1 MEVGHVGGKDHW
13 QRQELTCEIASTR
26 ASSNTILKILG
37 FKCSGNS
44 KSSSSIEHLSKK
56 KDFIKIERLHFF
68 LEVLVVFSESWSFFE
83 ARTPANYPRDPVGVL
98 PYIACHLTQ
107 FLFVQP
113 PK

>member
-1 MEVGHVGGKDHW
+1 M
-13 QRQELTCEIASTR
+13 
-26 ASSNTILKILG
+26 SNTILTILG
-37 FKCSGNS
+37 FKCSGGS

-56 KDFIKIERLHFF
+56 KDFIKIERLQFF

-113 PK
+113 PSVEQSSLIQNTLHCRSENHEIG